1 MTQLNVTGEH
11 PARAG
16 HPARAVVQAAGVST
30 EYLRVGRGDVIVLV
44 TDDLESEETRNVVE
58 RLQSSHTVL
67 AAVPALKQQ
76 ADLMTWFDDFLEGL
90 GVPNAHL
97 LLHSST
103 TTTILSGEESP

>member
-44 TDDLESEETRNVVE
+44 TDDLESDETHTIVGK
-58 RLQSSHTVL
+58 LQGSHTVL
-67 AAVPALKQQ
+67 AAVPTPTQRAR
-76 ADLMTWFDDFLEGL
+76 LMTWFNDFLEGL
-90 GVPNAHL
+90 GVPSAHL

-103 TTTILSGEESP
+103 TTTILSGEESQ

>member
-44 TDDLESEETRNVVE
+44 TDDLESDDTRSMVGK
-58 RLQSSHTVL
+58 LQGSHTVL
-67 AAVPALKQQ
+67 AAAPTPAQR
-76 ADLMTWFDDFLEGL
+76 ARLMTWFNDFL
-90 GVPNAHL
+90 
-97 LLHSST
+97 
-103 TTTILSGEESP
+103 